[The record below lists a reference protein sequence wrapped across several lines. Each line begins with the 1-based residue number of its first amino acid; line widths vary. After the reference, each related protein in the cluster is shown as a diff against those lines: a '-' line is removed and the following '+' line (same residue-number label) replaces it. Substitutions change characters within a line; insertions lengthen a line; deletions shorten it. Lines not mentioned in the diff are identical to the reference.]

1 MEGTRVVESLPAR
14 RLERVRASMAEWG
27 ADILVLNFG
36 PDFIYLTGMH
46 APMYY
51 TILKSHGDW
60 VTCAIVS
67 QDHAPVIVLHP
78 YFNVDVE
85 TSIEDVRVM
94 PMGEE
99 DPDGYLAGVLREF
112 APEGKTIAT
121 SKLLWGQTLLA
132 LQAAAPT
139 ARIIPATDTMMD
151 TMRAVKDEEEL
162 ALMQEVATITDTAL
176 AETIKRMRV
185 GMTERDVAIEVEY
198 QIRLAGGDG
207 PSFPAGIISVGNGS
221 DPNRH
226 IFTRNTD
233 FVLNPGVT
241 VAFDFGAIY
250 KGYCSD
256 FGRSVFIGDP
266 LPEALK
272 AYETIT
278 TGNQAVMARMK
289 AGQITPTG
297 VADAMRDH
305 VAERSPALVEHYL
318 YHGLGHSIGL
328 EVHEEPWL
336 RPPYNEPIEANMCF
350 TLEPKIWKP
359 GVFYVRCEDVVV
371 VGPDGARS
379 LTHAPYE
386 PAVVA

>member
-1 MEGTRVVESLPAR
+1 MDSLKDR
-14 RLERVRASMAEWG
+14 RLARIRASMTEWG

-36 PDFIYLTGMH
+36 PDFLYLTGMQG
-46 APMYY
+46 PMYY
-51 TILKSHGDW
+51 TTLKGIGDW
-60 VTCAIVS
+60 VTTAIVS
-67 QDHAPVIVLHP
+67 HDHDPVIILHP
-78 YFNVDVE
+78 WFNVDVN
-85 TSIEDVRVM
+85 TWIDDVRVM
-94 PMGEE
+94 PTEE
-99 DPDGYLAGVLREF
+99 TNPNSYLGGILAEF
-112 APEGKTIAT
+112 NPAGKTIAT
-121 SKLLWGQTLLA
+121 SKQLWGQSLLTY
-132 LQAAAPT
+132 QEAAPT
-139 ARIIPATDTMMD
+139 ARFIACSDSMMD
-151 TMRAVKDEEEL
+151 KMRSIKDDEEIE
-162 ALMQEVATITDTAL
+162 AMQVVATMTDVAL

-221 DPNRH
+221 DPKRH

-241 VAFDFGAIY
+241 VAFDFGAIF

-266 LPEALK
+266 HPEALA

-278 TGNQAVMARMK
+278 AGNQALMPMLK
-289 AGQITPTG
+289 SGQITATG
-297 VADAMRDH
+297 VADAMYDFVSSRGQH
-305 VAERSPALVEHYL
+305 EHYM
-318 YHGLGHSIGL
+318 YRGLGHAIGL

-336 RPPYNEPIEANMCF
+336 RPPYDDVIQTNQCF

-371 VGPDGARS
+371 VGPNGARS

-386 PAVVA
+386 PSVIS

>member
-1 MEGTRVVESLPAR
+1 
-14 RLERVRASMAEWG
+14 MAEWG
-27 ADILVLNFG
+27 ADIFLLNFG
-36 PDFIYLTGMH
+36 PDFIYVTGMH
-46 APMYY
+46 GPMYY
-51 TILKSHGDW
+51 TILKGQGDW
-60 VTCAIVS
+60 TTCAIVS
-67 QDHAPVIVLHP
+67 HDHDPVIVLHP
-78 YFNVDVE
+78 HFNVDVE
-85 TSIEDVRVM
+85 TWVPDVRVM
-94 PMGEE
+94 AHGEQ
-99 DPDGYLAGVLREF
+99 DPDGYLAKVLAEF
-112 APEGKTIAT
+112 APDGKTIAT
-121 SKLLWGQTLLA
+121 SKLLWGQTLLTV
-132 LQAAAPT
+132 QKAAPS
-139 ARIIPATDTMMD
+139 ARFISTTDTMMD
-151 TMRAVKDEEEL
+151 KMRVVKDEEEL
-162 ALMQEVATITDTAL
+162 VLMEEVARITDVSM

-207 PSFPAGIISVGNGS
+207 PSFNAGIISVGNGS

-241 VAFDFGAIY
+241 VAFDFGAIA

-256 FGRSVFIGDP
+256 FGRSVFIGEP
-266 LPEALK
+266 LPEALE

-278 TGNQAVMARMK
+278 TGNRAVMAQMK

-305 VAERSPALVEHYL
+305 VAHRSPALVEHYM

-336 RPPYNEPIEANMCF
+336 RPPYDEPILANMCF

-386 PAVVA
+386 PTVVA

>member
-1 MEGTRVVESLPAR
+1 
-14 RLERVRASMAEWG
+14 
-27 ADILVLNFG
+27 
-36 PDFIYLTGMH
+36 
-46 APMYY
+46 
-51 TILKSHGDW
+51 
-60 VTCAIVS
+60 
-67 QDHAPVIVLHP
+67 
-78 YFNVDVE
+78 
-85 TSIEDVRVM
+85 
-94 PMGEE
+94 
-99 DPDGYLAGVLREF
+99 
-112 APEGKTIAT
+112 
-121 SKLLWGQTLLA
+121 
-132 LQAAAPT
+132 
-139 ARIIPATDTMMD
+139 
-151 TMRAVKDEEEL
+151 
-162 ALMQEVATITDTAL
+162 MQEVATITDVAM
-176 AETIKRMRV
+176 AETVKRMRV

-207 PSFPAGIISVGNGS
+207 PSFGAGIISVGNGS

-250 KGYCSD
+250 RGYCSD

-266 LPEALK
+266 LPEALE

-278 TGNQAVMARMK
+278 TGNLAVMAQMK

-305 VAERSPALVEHYL
+305 VTDRSPALVEHYM

-336 RPPYNEPIEANMCF
+336 RPPYDEPIKSNMCF

-371 VGPDGARS
+371 VGPGGARS

>member
-1 MEGTRVVESLPAR
+1 MQTLAQR
-14 RLERVRASMAEWG
+14 RLARVRASMTEWD

-46 APMYY
+46 GPMYY
-51 TILKSHGDW
+51 TILKGQGDW
-60 VTCAIVS
+60 ITSAIVS
-67 QDHAPVIVLHP
+67 QDHDPVIVLHP
-78 YFNVDVE
+78 HFNVDVE
-85 TSIEDVRVM
+85 TWVPDVRIM
-94 PMGEE
+94 AHGEQ
-99 DPDGYLAGVLREF
+99 DPDGYLARVLAEF

-121 SKLLWGQTLLA
+121 SKLLWGQTLLTF
-132 LQAAAPT
+132 QRAAPS
-139 ARIIPATDTMMD
+139 ARFISTTDTMMD
-151 TMRAVKDEEEL
+151 KMREVKDEEEL
-162 ALMQEVATITDTAL
+162 ALMQEVATLTDVAM
-176 AETIKRMRV
+176 AETVKRMRV

-207 PSFPAGIISVGNGS
+207 PSFGAGIISVGNGS

-256 FGRSVFIGDP
+256 FGRSVFIGEP
-266 LPEALK
+266 LPEALA

-278 TGNQAVMARMK
+278 TGNKAVMERMK

-305 VAERSPALVEHYL
+305 VAERSPALVEHYM

-336 RPPYNEPIEANMCF
+336 RPPYDEPIRANMCF

-371 VGPDGARS
+371 VGSDGARS